1 MHPID
6 QDINSGEFHNV
17 YILYGD
23 EAYLRRNYK
32 KKLLK
37 ALVSEKDTMNFSTFT
52 VNDVSTEKI
61 IDLAETMPFFA
72 ERRVILCEECG
83 YFAKS
88 DEKLADYLKEIP
100 ESSIFIFTEES
111 LDKRTKT
118 YKAVKDSAL
127 FIECKMPDE
136 RTLSLWAINKL
147 KKAGKKITSSAWN
160 EFYLRTSESMDLMDV
175 ELDKLISYTG
185 NNVEIKIEDIQAIC
199 IGQVE
204 EKIFDM
210 IRAISSKD
218 SAQAMRYYKG
228 LLLSREEPFRILYM
242 LESQFKQLLLVKNMH
257 DKNYSNSEIASA
269 AGMATYFVG
278 KNLEVSRNFS
288 EKEVLSFLSE
298 AASLEGNAKSGLIS
312 PQNAVETLIMS
323 HVK

>member
-17 YILYGD
+17 YVLYGD

-37 ALVSEKDTMNFSTFT
+37 ALVKEKDTMNFSAFT
-52 VNDVSTEKI
+52 INDVSTDKL

-72 ERRVILCEECG
+72 ERRVILCEECE

-88 DEKLADYLKEIP
+88 DEKLAEYLKEFP
-100 ESSIFIFTEES
+100 ETTIFIFTEAS

-118 YKAVKDSAL
+118 YKAVKDTAL
-127 FIECKMPDE
+127 FIECKMPEE

-147 KKAGKKITSSAWN
+147 KKAGKKIKAAAWN
-160 EFYLRTSESMDLMDV
+160 EFYIRTNESMDLMDM
-175 ELDKLISYTG
+175 ELDKLISYVG
-185 NNVEIKIEDIQAIC
+185 DRDEIDIDDVQTIC
-199 IGQVE
+199 VGQVE

-210 IRAISSKD
+210 IRAISGKD
-218 SAQAMRYYKG
+218 SALAMRYYRG
-228 LLLSREEPFRILYM
+228 LLLNREEPFRILYM

-257 DKNYSNSEIASA
+257 DRHYSNSEIASA
-269 AGMATYFVG
+269 AGMASYFVS
-278 KNLEVSRNFS
+278 KNLEVSQNFS
-288 EKEVLSFLSE
+288 EEEVLSFLNE
-298 AASLEGNAKSGLIS
+298 AASLEGQSKSGLIS
-312 PQNAVETLIMS
+312 AQNAVEMLIME
-323 HVK
+323 HI